1 MITPRALDVSPIK
14 VLLVEDNA
22 GDARLMREMLADSDT
37 TQFDVT
43 HVNRLDEGLRQLE
56 SSDFNLMLLDLWLPD
71 GEGLDTVARALA
83 AVSNAPIVVM
93 TSHDDEALAVKAVQS
108 GAQDYLVKGQ
118 ADTRGLV
125 RTIRHAVER
134 HRMLSE
140 LKRSRRREHH
150 QATHDSLTGL
160 PNRQLLYDRL
170 FHALAYS
177 SRHRESFAVLFIDID
192 HFKNVNDTRGHAA
205 GDKLLTAAA
214 ERLSACLR
222 KTDTAARL
230 GGDEFVVILTDLIRI
245 QDAARVAQNTLRA
258 LAKPYILGTTE
269 LLVTASIGIA
279 IYPTDGEDQD
289 RLIKNADTA
298 MYKAK
303 EEGGNNYRFYTLSAN
318 ARAFERLALEDSLRE
333 ALESGQFEVFYQP
346 QVDVVSWQ
354 VAGVEAL
361 LRWRHPN
368 LGLVLPGQFIPLA
381 EETGLIAPLGEWVL
395 RETCKQIKAWQL
407 AGLPGIRAA
416 VNLSYHQLKRKGLAK
431 TVAGILRE
439 TNLDP
444 EHIALEI
451 TESSIAQDAETAIAT
466 LRALK
471 NLGLRIFV
479 DDFGT
484 GYSSLALLKRF
495 PPDGLKID
503 QSFIC
508 DVTTNPCDASIV
520 TALVAMAKGMNLEI
534 VAEGVETPEQLEFLR
549 SRQCRLMQGYLF
561 SKPLAA
567 QGLEGLMLKW
577 KDHLQSRLSI
587 GLS

>member
-134 HRMLSE
+134 HRMLSQ
-140 LKRSRRREHH
+140 LKRARRREHH

-567 QGLEGLMLKW
+567 QGLEGLMLKRS
-577 KDHLQSRLSI
+577 DA
-587 GLS
+587 

>member
-43 HVNRLDEGLRQLE
+43 HVKRLDEGLRQLE

-83 AVSNAPIVVM
+83 AVSKAPIVVM
-93 TSHDDEALAVKAVQS
+93 TSHDDETLAVKAVQS

-150 QATHDSLTGL
+150 QATHDPLTGL
-160 PNRQLLYDRL
+160 PNRQLFYDRL
-170 FHALAYS
+170 FHAMAYS
-177 SRHRESFAVLFIDID
+177 SRHRESLAVLFIDID
-192 HFKNVNDTRGHAA
+192 HFKNVNDTRGHAV
-205 GDKLLTAAA
+205 GDKLLTSAA

-222 KTDTAARL
+222 KSDTAARL
-230 GGDEFVVILTDLIRI
+230 GGDEFVVILTDLNRI

-269 LLVTASIGIA
+269 LLVTASVGIA
-279 IYPTDGEDQD
+279 IYPTDGEDPD

-303 EEGGNNYRFYTLSAN
+303 EEGGNNYRFYTPSAN
-318 ARAFERLALEDSLRE
+318 ARAFERLALENSLRE
-333 ALESGQFEVFYQP
+333 ALESGQFEVYYQP
-346 QVDVVSWQ
+346 QVDVGSGQ
-354 VAGVEAL
+354 IAGVEAL

-395 RETCKQIKAWQL
+395 QETCKQIKAWQL

-431 TVAGILRE
+431 TIAGILRE

-444 EHIALEI
+444 EHIELEI
-451 TESSIAQDAETAIAT
+451 TESSIVQDAETAIAT

-495 PPDGLKID
+495 PADGLKID

-567 QGLEGLMLKW
+567 QGLEGLILKW

>member
-1 MITPRALDVSPIK
+1 MITPRALDVSSIK

-37 TQFDVT
+37 TQFEVT
-43 HVNRLDEGLRQLE
+43 HVKRLDEGLRQLE
-56 SSDFNLMLLDLWLPD
+56 SSEFNLMLLDLWLPD

-93 TSHDDEALAVKAVQS
+93 TSHDDETLAVKAVQS

-150 QATHDSLTGL
+150 QATHDPLTGL
-160 PNRQLLYDRL
+160 PNRQLFYDRL
-170 FHALAYS
+170 FHAMAYS
-177 SRHRESFAVLFIDID
+177 SRHRESLAVLFIDID
-192 HFKNVNDTRGHAA
+192 HFKNVNDTRGHAV
-205 GDKLLTAAA
+205 GDKLLTSAA

-222 KTDTAARL
+222 KSDTAARL

-245 QDAARVAQNTLRA
+245 QDAARVAQNALRA

-269 LLVTASIGIA
+269 LLVTASVGIA
-279 IYPTDGEDQD
+279 IYPTDGEDTD
-289 RLIKNADTA
+289 RLIKNADAA

-303 EEGGNNYRFYTLSAN
+303 EEGGNNYRFHTHSAN
-318 ARAFERLALEDSLRE
+318 ARAFERLALENSLRE

-346 QVDVVSWQ
+346 QVDVASWQ
-354 VAGVEAL
+354 IAGVEAL

-444 EHIALEI
+444 EHIELEI
-451 TESSIAQDAETAIAT
+451 TESSIVQDAETTIAA

-495 PPDGLKID
+495 PADGLKID
-503 QSFIC
+503 KSFIC

-520 TALVAMAKGMNLEI
+520 TALVAMAKGMKLEI
-534 VAEGVETPEQLEFLR
+534 VAEGVETPEQMEFLR

-567 QGLEGLMLKW
+567 RGLEGLMLKW

>member
-1 MITPRALDVSPIK
+1 MISPGALDVSLIK

-37 TQFDVT
+37 TQFEVT
-43 HVNRLDEGLRQLE
+43 HVKRLDEGLRQFE

-93 TSHDDEALAVKAVQS
+93 TSHDDESLAVKAVQS

-118 ADTRGLV
+118 VDTRGLA

-140 LKRSRRREHH
+140 LKQARRREHH
-150 QATHDSLTGL
+150 LATHDPLTGL
-160 PNRQLLYDRL
+160 PNRQLFYDRL
-170 FHALAYS
+170 SHAMAYS
-177 SRHRESFAVLFIDID
+177 ARHRESLAVLFIDMD
-192 HFKNVNDTRGHAA
+192 HFKSVNDTWGHEV
-205 GDKLLTAAA
+205 GDKLLTSAA

-230 GGDEFVVILTDLIRI
+230 GGDEFVVVLMDLNRI
-245 QDAARVAQNTLRA
+245 QDAAKVAQNTLRA
-258 LAKPYILGTTE
+258 LAKPYVLGASE
-269 LLVTASIGIA
+269 ICVTASLGIA
-279 IYPTDGEDQD
+279 IYPSDGKDAD

-298 MYKAK
+298 MYKTK

-318 ARAFERLALEDSLRE
+318 ARAFERLALENSLRE
-333 ALESGQFEVFYQP
+333 ALEKEQFVLYYQP
-346 QVDVVSWQ
+346 QVDVASGQ
-354 VAGVEAL
+354 IAGVEAL
-361 LRWRHPN
+361 LRWQHPN
-368 LGLVLPGQFIPLA
+368 LGLVLPAQFIPLA

-395 RETCKQIKAWQL
+395 GEACKQIKAWQL
-407 AGLPGIRAA
+407 AGLPGVRVA

-431 TVAGILRE
+431 TVARILRE
-439 TNLDP
+439 SNLDP
-444 EHIALEI
+444 EHIELEI
-451 TESSIAQDAETAIAT
+451 TESSIFQDAETTLVA

-471 NLGLRIFV
+471 NLGLRILV

-484 GYSSLALLKRF
+484 GYSSLAFLKRF
-495 PPDGLKID
+495 PADGLKID
-503 QSFIC
+503 QSFVC
-508 DVTTNPCDASIV
+508 DVTTNPYDASIV
-520 TALVAMAKGMNLEI
+520 TALLAMAQGMKLEI
-534 VAEGVETPEQLEFLR
+534 IAEGVETREQLEFLR

-567 QGLEGLMLKW
+567 QGLEALMLNW

-587 GLS
+587 GLA

>member
-43 HVNRLDEGLRQLE
+43 HVKRLDEGLRQLE

-93 TSHDDEALAVKAVQS
+93 TSHDDETLAVKAVQS

-134 HRMLSE
+134 HRMLSQ
-140 LKRSRRREHH
+140 LKRARRREHH
-150 QATHDSLTGL
+150 QATHDPLTGL
-160 PNRQLLYDRL
+160 PNRQLFYDRL
-170 FHALAYS
+170 FHAMAYS
-177 SRHRESFAVLFIDID
+177 SRHRESLAVLFIDID
-192 HFKNVNDTRGHAA
+192 HFKNVNDTRGHAV
-205 GDKLLTAAA
+205 GDKLLTSAA

-222 KTDTAARL
+222 KSDTAARL

-258 LAKPYILGTTE
+258 LAKPYILGATE
-269 LLVTASIGIA
+269 LLVTASVGIA
-279 IYPTDGEDQD
+279 IYPTDGEDTD

-303 EEGGNNYRFYTLSAN
+303 EEGGNNYRFHTPSAN
-318 ARAFERLALEDSLRE
+318 ARAFERLALENSLRE
-333 ALESGQFEVFYQP
+333 ALESEQFEVYYQP
-346 QVDVVSWQ
+346 QVDVGSGQ
-354 VAGVEAL
+354 IAGVEAL

-431 TVAGILRE
+431 TVARILRE

-444 EHIALEI
+444 EHIELEI
-451 TESSIAQDAETAIAT
+451 TESSIVQDAETTIAA

-495 PPDGLKID
+495 PADGLKID
-503 QSFIC
+503 KSFIC

-520 TALVAMAKGMNLEI
+520 TALVAMAKGMKLEI
-534 VAEGVETPEQLEFLR
+534 VAEGVETPEQMEFLR

-567 QGLEGLMLKW
+567 RGLEGLMLKW